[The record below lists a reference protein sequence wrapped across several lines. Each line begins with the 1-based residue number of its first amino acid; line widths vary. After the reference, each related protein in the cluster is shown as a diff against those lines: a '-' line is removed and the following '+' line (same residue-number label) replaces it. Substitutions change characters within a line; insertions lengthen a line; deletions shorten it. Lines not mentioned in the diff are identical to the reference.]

1 MPVEPARRSAV
12 PHRHPSR
19 VLQPA
24 PHGHPSRTRATGLL
38 AALGFALTLLTAGC
52 ASGPAAAPEPDDP
65 IAAARELPDA
75 GGVVKSGDATAT
87 CGEFVLPQGVELDP
101 AALDCLADASAAG
114 ASAELAWAY
123 PTTEGD
129 PIVSFAFV
137 GPGVEG
143 VETYT
148 TTAFDSY
155 GGGSAGSWSGTLC
168 PDPRDVYGEGDCRLL
183 LEG

>member
-1 MPVEPARRSAV
+1 MPSSETVSGSGRADRRRRADPRRADPCSPAAAG
-12 PHRHPSR
+12 P
-19 VLQPA
+19 
-24 PHGHPSRTRATGLL
+24 
-38 AALGFALTLLTAGC
+38 AALLLVLALAGC
-52 ASGPAAAPEPDDP
+52 ASGPAPAPDPDDP
-65 IAAARELPDA
+65 IAAARELVDA

-137 GPGVEG
+137 RPGVEG

-155 GGGSAGSWSGTLC
+155 GGGAVGSWSGTLC